1 MKQPIVVD
9 KRTIFICGLAVI
21 GIFTLVLILKYP
33 PAAKYLSV
41 AQTSKSDEA
50 SQAYLASDSLPSIVL
65 LNDKHYYV
73 AQAFDNCGPAAL
85 SMDLSFYGV
94 HVTQQ
99 TLESILR
106 PSINKSG
113 KSNNKSTSPNRIAT
127 QAQTYGL
134 VAYYRPNGSMSL
146 LKQLIA
152 NGFPVITRTLFA
164 TSDDFAH
171 YRVVKGYNDL
181 TNQVTEEDGI
191 QGENMK
197 FSYNTFLNLWK
208 PFNYEY
214 IVLAPPSKQAELESM
229 LGDDASSTIAWHI
242 AAKNADQALLSD
254 ATDTRAEFNLSVADY
269 YIGDYASSV
278 QAFEKAEPNLPKHT
292 LWYQIEPIESYY
304 EIGDYSKVFSLSK
317 STMANDPNYPELYVL
332 EGESY
337 LKEGMSSLAKSSF
350 ETALKYNKNFESAKE
365 GLASIAN

>member
-1 MKQPIVVD
+1 MNTTIGG
-9 KRTIFICGLAVI
+9 KRTLLICGLAAI
-21 GIFTLVLILKYP
+21 GVFALVLKYP
-33 PAAKYLSV
+33 PASRSASGV
-41 AQTSKSDEA
+41 QMPQSGGA
-50 SQAYLASDSLPSIVL
+50 SQAYLASDALPSIVL

-94 HVTQQ
+94 HVSQQ

-106 PSINKSG
+106 PSGEKSG
-113 KSNNKSTSPNRIAT
+113 RSNNKSTSPNRIAT

-134 VAYYRPNGSMSL
+134 VAYYRPNGNMSL
-146 LKQLIA
+146 LKQLVA
-152 NGFPVITRTLFA
+152 NGFPIITRTLFA

-191 QGENMK
+191 QGENMR
-197 FSYNTFLNLWK
+197 FSYNTFLTLWK

-214 IVLAPPSKQAELESM
+214 IVLAPPDKQAELESI
-229 LGDDASSTIAWHI
+229 LGGDASSTIAWQT
-242 AAKNADQALLSD
+242 AAKDAEQALLSD

-269 YIGDYASSV
+269 YVGDYAGSV
-278 QAFEKAEPNLPKHT
+278 QAFEEAEPNLPKHT

-304 EIGDYSKVFSLSK
+304 ELGDYSKVFSLSQ
-317 STMANDPNYPELYVL
+317 STLLNNPDYPELYVL

-337 LKEGMSSLAKSSF
+337 LKEGILSLAKSAF